1 MIKHILITALALA
14 AATWIL
20 SPSITLVKPLWPNG
34 VLTLI
39 GVAIIFGVVNGV
51 VKPLFKTLTGCFIM
65 LTFGLLLLVINA
77 CMMLLT
83 SWACGKLGL
92 GWTINGDGW
101 FNTLVIAVEGSLI
114 VSVVSFVAAK
124 LLGGRRRPARAQ

>member
-1 MIKHILITALALA
+1 MIKHILISALALA
-14 AATWIL
+14 AATWL
-20 SPSITLVKPLWPNG
+20 LPGITLVKPLWPNG

-39 GVAIIFGVVNGV
+39 VVAIIFGVVNAV
-51 VKPLFKTLTGCFIM
+51 IKPLFKALTGCFIM

-83 SWACGKLGL
+83 SWVCGKLGL
-92 GWTINGDGW
+92 GWAITGNGWLD
-101 FNTLVIAVEGSLI
+101 TLIIAVEGSLI

-124 LLGGRRRPARAQ
+124 LFNDKRHPARAS

>member
-14 AATWIL
+14 VATWAL
-20 SPSITLVKPLWPNG
+20 PGITLAKPLWPNG

-39 GVAIIFGVVNGV
+39 GVAIIFGIVNGV
-51 VKPLFKTLTGCFIM
+51 IKPLFKALTGCLIM

-77 CMMLLT
+77 AMMLLT
-83 SWACGKLGL
+83 SWVCGQLGL
-92 GWTINGDGW
+92 GWAIVGDGW
-101 FNTLVIAVEGSLI
+101 QNTLIVAIEGSLI

-124 LLGGRRRPARAQ
+124 LFTDRKHPARAA